1 MKKNSV
7 PLATAEHQGKIT
19 SSTKSEHINKIHQ
32 NRFADVTSWRRAL
45 WNQGVI
51 FRHWPAARRVQPPAL
66 SSAPAPTVWSLRK
79 HQHPRLSFCS
89 TELRDGVKW
98 DINPGLNVSL
108 FSSSIVYKWRLGA
121 ILSERIVCVKTKAH
135 LNARR
140 PSFESATALT
150 VKHWTVDLMM
160 FVTLLVN
167 YSGRPYCVYESNE

>member
-1 MKKNSV
+1 MAPC
-7 PLATAEHQGKIT
+7 PLESRHYIPPLT
-19 SSTKSEHINKIHQ
+19 SCRES
-32 NRFADVTSWRRAL
+32 
-45 WNQGVI
+45 
-51 FRHWPAARRVQPPAL
+51 PAACFVVRTC
-66 SSAPAPTVWSLRK
+66 PTVWSLRK
-79 HQHPRLSFCS
+79 HRHPRLSFCS

-121 ILSERIVCVKTKAH
+121 ILSERIVCAKTKAH
-135 LNARR
+135 LNARW

-167 YSGRPYCVYESNE
+167 YSGLPYCVYESREWANIPQSVCVCIYIYLYACACTVL